1 MRPYYFLILFLQISV
16 TAANDKH
23 SFLKP
28 VLLNDEFYSETFTIF
43 ADLNDGSYVYAQV
56 GVSNIGPGDQ
66 KGLCRIMIFH
76 PLKKTVNH
84 SVIVDRSKWFYQAK
98 PNPTLKVGTCELSL
112 TKNQQLR
119 FSGQLN
125 QSQLQIQLQT
135 NTEQKKHLPFS
146 QIASDNSRYLSDII
160 IPWGKAQAWDNNLSS
175 EKRQI
180 NGYGYADHSI
190 STFLPADLARRW
202 IRFRG
207 INQAKSH
214 LLLVRYADDD
224 FHPQA
229 WLWRQNNKPEIIHQ
243 VQQNNMQKLPA
254 IDVQSISGEY
264 KIKAVNLIYRH
275 APLEENG
282 FLAKV
287 LSKLIGN
294 PVTYTYRATLSSST
308 HQNITGILEVTFAD
322 E

>member
-1 MRPYYFLILFLQISV
+1 MRPFYLLILFLQISV
-16 TAANDKH
+16 TAANEKH
-23 SFLKP
+23 SLLKP
-28 VLLNDEFYSETFTIF
+28 VLLNDEFYSETFTLF
-43 ADLNDGSYVYAQV
+43 ADLNDGSYVYAQI

-66 KGLCRIMIFH
+66 KGLCRIMVFH
-76 PLKKTVNH
+76 PQEKTINH
-84 SVIVDRSKWFYQAK
+84 SIIVDRSKWSYQAQ
-98 PNPTLKVGTCELSL
+98 PNPSLKVGRCRLSL
-112 TKNQQLR
+112 TKNHQLS
-119 FSGQLN
+119 FSGELEN
-125 QSQLQIQLQT
+125 AHLQIQLQA
-135 NTEQKKHLPFS
+135 NLAEKKHLPFS
-146 QIASDNSRYLSDII
+146 QIGDASNRYISDII
-160 IPWGKAQAWDNNLSS
+160 VPWGKAKAWDYHLSS
-175 EKRQI
+175 EKSQM

-190 STFLPADLARRW
+190 STFLPADLARQW

-214 LLLVRYADDD
+214 LLLVRYANDS
-224 FHPQA
+224 FNPQA

-243 VQQNNMQKLPA
+243 LQQYNMKNLPT
-254 IDVQSISGEY
+254 IGVQSTSGKY
-264 KIKAVNLIYRH
+264 TIKAENLIYRH

-308 HQNITGILEVTFAD
+308 HQKISGILEVTFAD